1 MNKPERPDGCPLFAH
16 ANKQWAKKV
25 KGKLRYY
32 GPWGDL
38 PGALAMY
45 EANTNTTPT
54 PSVAT
59 KAKPTKPKGFPLTVH
74 SSGQWCKKI
83 NGKTHYFGVL
93 SDPNGAL
100 KRYQDLLAGRTVVDG
115 LTLKDLVNSFLR
127 SKKRL
132 VKSGELRQCTWD
144 DYHRLCESLI
154 KEFGLTRSVSN
165 ITPTDFEKL
174 REKFAE
180 THGACMLRKDV
191 TYTRSLFTYAYE
203 VDLIDKPVKFGP
215 VFKAPKQVAMRK
227 ERQER
232 GQLMFEAREVRAM
245 VAGASLQLRAMILLG
260 VNCGFG
266 NHDCATLPRSAIDG
280 RWITF
285 PRPKTS
291 IERRCYLWPETVK
304 ALGVLPKHELPN
316 VFVTKYGKPW
326 APKSK
331 GSGGGPI
338 TYETRKLL
346 VKLSLKTKG
355 RNFYSLRRVFETVA
369 GETGDQVAV
378 DHVMGHSDPSMAAIY
393 RQSISDKRLIAV
405 ANFVRKWYQKKVSS
419 VSRGR

>member
-1 MNKPERPDGCPLFAH
+1 MNKPQRPDGCPLFAH

-38 PGALAMY
+38 PGALAKY
-45 EANTNTTPT
+45 EADTPNV
-54 PSVAT
+54 P
-59 KAKPTKPKGFPLTVH
+59 AKSTKPKGFPLTAH

-83 NGKTHYFGVL
+83 NGKTVYFGK
-93 SDPNGAL
+93 DRDGAL
-100 KRYQDLLAGRTVVDG
+100 KRYQDHINGRTVVDG
-115 LTLKDLVNSFLR
+115 LTLRDLVNSFLR

-132 VKSGELRQCTWD
+132 IASGDLKQCTWD

-154 KEFGLTRSVSN
+154 KEFGLTRSVLS

-174 REKFAE
+174 RAKFAA
-180 THGACMLRKDV
+180 THNGHMLRKDI
-191 TYTRSLFTYAYE
+191 TCTRSLFKYAYE
-203 VDLIDKPVKFGP
+203 ADLIDRPVKFGL
-215 VFKAPKQVAMRK
+215 VFKSPSKKTMRE
-227 ERQER
+227 EREER
-232 GQLMFEAREVRAM
+232 GELMFEASEVRAM
-245 VAGASLQLRAMILLG
+245 VAEASPQLRAMILLG

-266 NHDCATLPRSAIDG
+266 NQDCAMLPRSAIDG

-285 PRPKTS
+285 PRPKNA
-291 IERRCYLWPETVK
+291 IKRKCYLWTETVE
-304 ALGVLPKHELPN
+304 ALRAIPKHDLPN
-316 VFVTKYGKPW
+316 VFVTRCGKPW
-326 APKSK
+326 TPKSK

-346 VKLSLKTKG
+346 KKLDLKTKG
-355 RNFYSLRRVFETVA
+355 RNFYTLRRVFETVA

-378 DHVMGHSDPSMAAIY
+378 DHVMGHSDPSMAAVY
-393 RQSISDKRLIAV
+393 RQSISDDRLIAV
-405 ANFVRKWYQKKVSS
+405 AEFVRKWYQKKVSS